1 MMRASIV
8 KKSWFEQMDSRITPG
23 NEVLVLSTWNWL
35 SPALERLLLPSTNI
49 RNI

>member
-1 MMRASIV
+1 MTRASIV
-8 KKSWFEQMDSRITPG
+8 KKSWFEQMDSRIKPG
-23 NEVLVLSTWNWL
+23 NEVLVLSMWNWL